1 MQFHVRACPNKPSS
15 ALGDQQLGTRFIV
28 SWDDDIYEA
37 LPDVSLTPSG
47 RLVCV
52 FAECTHHRDRGYT
65 RVMCDHLR

>member
-1 MQFHVRACPNKPSS
+1 MSAPALTSRPRHWEISS
-15 ALGDQQLGTRFIV
+15 LERFIV
-28 SWDDDIYEA
+28 SRDDDIYEA
-37 LPDVSLTPSG
+37 FPDVSLTPSG